1 MGPPVENGRQVLETL
16 WLDSLSLVL
25 LSLDPLSL
33 DKYLCICASVNL
45 CICVLFYI

>member
-33 DKYLCICASVNL
+33 DSLSLDRYLCICV
-45 CICVLFYI
+45 CVYLLI